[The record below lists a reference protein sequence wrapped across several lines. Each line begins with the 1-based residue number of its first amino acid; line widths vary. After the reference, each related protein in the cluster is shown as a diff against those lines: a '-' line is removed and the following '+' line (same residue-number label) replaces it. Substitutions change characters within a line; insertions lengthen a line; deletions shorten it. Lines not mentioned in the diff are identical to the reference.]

1 MSIPQ
6 PEASQISA
14 VEEQSQSWQVE
25 DGEIDVLDEATAIA
39 DDEAEDDGDGIEG
52 EGDADVEGGGGGE
65 GEEAKAPNKKRER
78 RENVPLEREEGKSLL
93 PFTRVQKI
101 IKADRVRSLSY
112 SH

>member
-25 DGEIDVLDEATAIA
+25 DGEMDVLYEATAIA

-52 EGDADVEGGGGGE
+52 EGDADMEGGGK

>member
-1 MSIPQ
+1 MSILQ

-25 DGEIDVLDEATAIA
+25 DGEMDVLYEATAIA

-52 EGDADVEGGGGGE
+52 DADMEGGGKE
-65 GEEAKAPNKKRER
+65 EEAKAPNKKRER